1 MPRTVTEH
9 HDTLRRARALQPK
22 LVKLR
27 RQIHAHPE
35 LSFKERDT
43 ARLIT
48 NTLFELG
55 YEVRLGVGGTGVI
68 GEIGEGRTIVV
79 RADMDALPINEAN
92 DCAYASRNEGVM
104 HACGHDVHVTCALG
118 AAMLIAE
125 TAPKNGRVRFLFQ
138 PAEETVNEDGK
149 SGAVLVMESGAT
161 HEAEAVIALHV
172 DPRLPVGKIA
182 VREGAV
188 LAACDSIDI
197 TVRGVGSH
205 GAFPELGVDAVVLAS
220 NVVQSL
226 QTVVSRRKSAL
237 SPVVLTIGGI
247 KSNTFRPNILA
258 EEVEL
263 TGTLRY
269 FDAYLSEVLPAEV
282 RKACS
287 VAEALGG
294 SHQLRYNQD
303 NPALVND
310 PQLTN
315 LIRFVGKQILGQA
328 NVLEGTREMGAEDF
342 SFYSRVLPS
351 CFFFLGS
358 AIKGSPRKLHTPTF
372 DIDEAAQPIGAA
384 MLAEAALHYLTP
396 EATY

>member
-1 MPRTVTEH
+1 MPKTVSEH
-9 HDTLRRARALQPK
+9 QDTLSRAKALQPK

-27 RQIHAHPE
+27 RQIHSHPE

-43 ARLIT
+43 AKLIT
-48 NTLFELG
+48 NVLFELG
-55 YEVRLGVGGTGVI
+55 YEIRLGVGGTGVI
-68 GEIGEGRTIVV
+68 GEIGEGRTVVV
-79 RADMDALPINEAN
+79 RADMDALPIRETNE
-92 DCAYASRNEGVM
+92 CSYASKNEGVM

-125 TAPKNGRVRFLFQ
+125 MAPKNGRVRFLFQ
-138 PAEETVNEDGK
+138 PAEETVNDDGK
-149 SGAVLVMESGAT
+149 SGAVLVMESGAI

-182 VREGAV
+182 VSEGPV

-205 GAFPELGVDAVVLAS
+205 GAFPHMGVDAVVLAA

-226 QTVVSRRKSAL
+226 QTVVSRRTSAL

-247 KSNTFRPNILA
+247 RSNTFRPNIIA

-269 FDAYLSEVLPAEV
+269 FDAYLSELLPVEV
-282 RKACS
+282 QKACS
-287 VAEALGG
+287 LAEALGG
-294 SHQLRYNQD
+294 SHEVRYNRD

-315 LIRFVGKQILGQA
+315 LIRFVGKQVLGQA
-328 NVLEGTREMGAEDF
+328 SVAECGREMGAEDF
-342 SFYSRVLPS
+342 SFYSEVLPS

-358 AIKGSPRKLHTPTF
+358 AMEGSERKLHTPTF
-372 DIDEAAQPIGAA
+372 DIDESALPIGAA
-384 MLAEAALHYLTP
+384 MLAEAALHFLTP
-396 EATY
+396 DAPY